1 MPDHMKLI
9 MMIPKI
15 YLIGHQEPQI

>member
-1 MPDHMKLI
+1 MPDHTKHI